1 MVEISQAMSKAS
13 LLFAFLI
20 VFLGSC
26 RSSWDEEA
34 QTLFH
39 QGCMEAAKE
48 QHMSEK
54 AAQSMCDC
62 RLEKVMAKYPDFAD
76 ALEHA
81 NEMANDAELKAC
93 K

>member
-1 MVEISQAMSKAS
+1 MSR
-13 LLFAFLI
+13 LLIIIALFSI
-20 VFLGSC
+20 FLGSC
-26 RSSWDEEA
+26 KATWDEEA

-62 RLEKVMAKYPDFAD
+62 RLGKVMAKYPDFAD

-81 NEMANDAELKAC
+81 NEMADDAELKAC

>member
-1 MVEISQAMSKAS
+1 MSRIP
-13 LLFAFLI
+13 LLLLLLTFF
-20 VFLGSC
+20 FCSC
-26 RSSWDEEA
+26 QSSWDEEA

-48 QHMSEK
+48 QHMSDK

-62 RLEKVMAKYPDFAD
+62 RLEKVMVKYPDFAD